1 MKQVSIII
9 VTYNSEK
16 DIFDC
21 VDSIQ
26 RQADIPLKDI
36 ELIIVDNCSRESEPM
51 FERLRQL
58 WGEDI
63 VLIENTQNGGYGQGN
78 NVGIRKATAPVILI
92 MNPDV
97 RLIEPVFR
105 YCLEQFTL
113 HKSLVLYGFT
123 QRQPDGRIGRATS
136 WLSTIHPY
144 IAEPLRFV
152 TGKLNL
158 FFPKYM
164 YVTGACFF
172 LRRATFEQVGL
183 FDEHIFMYGEEE
195 DIHDRLLTTEGATI
209 GYARHLSYLHL
220 HENPKDFRKE
230 THDWMERNLETLC
243 YLHRKK
249 GIPLKTTVNWAIKRN
264 NISIW
269 KEKVKAFITNGAN
282 KDRLNYYCAWKKIL
296 ESKLK
301 SVQA

>member
-1 MKQVSIII
+1 MKRLSIII
-9 VTYNSEK
+9 VTYHSEK
-16 DIFDC
+16 DIYDC
-21 VDSIQ
+21 LHSV
-26 RQADIPLKDI
+26 RTFADIPLD
-36 ELIIVDNCSRESEPM
+36 ELEVIIVDNSPLCEPM
-51 FERLRQL
+51 FGNLKELY
-58 WGEDI
+58 GSDI
-63 VLIENTQNGGYGQGN
+63 ILIHNTHNGGYGQGN

-97 RLIEPVFR
+97 RLVEPVFR
-105 YCLEQFTL
+105 YCLEQFAL

-123 QRQPDGRIGRATS
+123 QRQHDGRIGRATS

-183 FDEHIFMYGEEE
+183 FDEQIFMYGEEE
-195 DIHDRLLTTEGATI
+195 DIRDRLLTTEGATI

-220 HENPKDFRKE
+220 HEDPKDFRKE
-230 THDWMERNLETLC
+230 THDWMEHNLETLC
-243 YLHRKK
+243 YLHQKK
-249 GIPLKTTVNWAIKRN
+249 GIPLKTTVNWAIMRN

-269 KEKVKAFITNGAN
+269 KERLKMLITNGSN
-282 KDRLNYYCAWKKIL
+282 KERLNYYCAWKKKL
-296 ESKLK
+296 ELKLK
-301 SVQA
+301 NVQA

>member
-1 MKQVSIII
+1 MKRLSIII

-16 DIFDC
+16 DIYDC
-21 VDSIQ
+21 LSSVCSF
-26 RQADIPLKDI
+26 ADIPFEHL
-36 ELIIVDNCSRESEPM
+36 EVIIVDNSPQCEPM
-51 FERLRQL
+51 FTKLREL
-58 WGEDI
+58 YGNDI
-63 VLIENTQNGGYGQGN
+63 ILIHNTHNGGYGQGN

-123 QRQPDGRIGRATS
+123 QRQPGGRIGRSTS

-164 YVTGACFF
+164 YVTGACFY
-172 LRRATFEQVGL
+172 LRKATFEQVGL

-195 DIHDRLLTTEGATI
+195 DIHDRLLAIEGTTM

-220 HENPKDFRKE
+220 HEDPKDFGKE

-243 YLHRKK
+243 YLHQKK
-249 GIPLKTTVNWAIKRN
+249 GLQLEKTINLSIKRN

-269 KEKVKAFITNGAN
+269 KEKAKALFAKGSN
-282 KDRLNYYCAWKKIL
+282 KDRLNYYCAWKI
-296 ESKLK
+296 KLK
-301 SVQA
+301 SKLRNVEA

>member
-1 MKQVSIII
+1 MKRLSIII
-9 VTYNSEK
+9 VTYHSEK
-16 DIFDC
+16 DIYDC
-21 VDSIQ
+21 LHSV
-26 RQADIPLKDI
+26 RTFADIPLD
-36 ELIIVDNCSRESEPM
+36 ELEVIIVDNSPLCEPM
-51 FERLRQL
+51 FGNLKELY
-58 WGEDI
+58 GSDI
-63 VLIENTQNGGYGQGN
+63 ILIHNTHNGGYGQGN

-97 RLIEPVFR
+97 RLVEPVFR
-105 YCLEQFTL
+105 YCLEQFAL

-123 QRQPDGRIGRATS
+123 QRQHDGRIGRATS

-183 FDEHIFMYGEEE
+183 FDEQIFMYGEEE
-195 DIHDRLLTTEGATI
+195 DIRDRLLTTEGATI

-220 HENPKDFRKE
+220 HEDPKDFRKE

-243 YLHRKK
+243 YLHQKK
-249 GIPLKTTVNWAIKRN
+249 GIPLKTTVNWAIMRN

-269 KEKVKAFITNGAN
+269 KERLKMLITNGSN
-282 KDRLNYYCAWKKIL
+282 KERLNYYCAWKKKL
-296 ESKLK
+296 ELKLK
-301 SVQA
+301 NVQA